1 MRRIFAT
8 ATFATLVFM
17 LGTGESFAQTQG
29 YSGSPYLHKPGN
41 AGVMGIGPGGREA
54 YQPQY
59 YSSAPYFGYGAFG
72 GYGWGMNSGY
82 GYGPA
87 NYFPNTTGM
96 PSQPEAAPDASYL
109 QRRRPGNFTA
119 IAAAAPTNPNAAA
132 IDVAVPAG
140 SQLMVQGQQTQQKGR
155 VRFFESPPLQPGK
168 TYAYKLQAVWTNP
181 NGEQVERTRTVQVH
195 AGDYVRLDLRKQ

>member
-1 MRRIFAT
+1 MERLFKTTALAVLTLMWAT
-8 ATFATLVFM
+8 GNSSA
-17 LGTGESFAQTQG
+17 QG
-29 YSGSPYLHKPGN
+29 YSGAPYLYKPGN
-41 AGVMGIGPGGREA
+41 AGIMGIGPGGREA

-59 YSSAPYFGYGAFG
+59 YSSAPYFGYGMFG

-87 NYFPNTTGM
+87 NSSPNVTGM
-96 PSQPEAAPDASYL
+96 PSAPEAAPDESYL
-109 QRRRPGNFTA
+109 QRRRPGATA
-119 IAAAAPTNPNAAA
+119 AVAAAAPTNPNAAA

-168 TYAYKLQAVWTNP
+168 TYAYKLQALWTNA
-181 NGEQVERTRTVQVH
+181 NGEKVERTRTVQVH
-195 AGDYVRLDLRKQ
+195 AGDYVRLDLRRD